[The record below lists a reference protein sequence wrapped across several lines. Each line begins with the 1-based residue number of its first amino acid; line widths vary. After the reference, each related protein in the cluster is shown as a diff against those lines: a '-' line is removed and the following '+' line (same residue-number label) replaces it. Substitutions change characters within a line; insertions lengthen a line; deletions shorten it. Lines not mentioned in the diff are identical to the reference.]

1 MAVALVTGGCGFI
14 GTWVLRELIEHS
26 ILPVVVDNQSM
37 PVRWHRILKDDALRV
52 IHAEARLTDPES
64 LLQLIGRYKIT
75 HVIHLAAMLTPACQ
89 QDPWQGFQVN
99 VAGSTAVFEA
109 VRRSRQIQGLSY
121 ASSYAVYGPET
132 GEDAALSN
140 RPPTFYGA
148 YKQAVDL
155 IAEQYARHFGVSSVA
170 VRPHVVYGPERT
182 LGLTAGPSLACRAAA
197 RKESYTIGYTG
208 TVGYD
213 YVEDV
218 ARAFVRAAIQ
228 APAGSQV
235 VDLPGEQLTTDQF
248 LRVIE
253 AVEPSCRGRIKVDGP
268 AIPANV
274 PPHPRLITELFPDWQ
289 PTTVI
294 DGVVKTIEF
303 YRSSFQRAADDTR

>member
-1 MAVALVTGGCGFI
+1 
-14 GTWVLRELIEHS
+14 
-26 ILPVVVDNQSM
+26 
-37 PVRWHRILKDDALRV
+37 
-52 IHAEARLTDPES
+52 
-64 LLQLIGRYKIT
+64 
-75 HVIHLAAMLTPACQ
+75 
-89 QDPWQGFQVN
+89 
-99 VAGSTAVFEA
+99 
-109 VRRSRQIQGLSY
+109 
-121 ASSYAVYGPET
+121 
-132 GEDAALSN
+132 
-140 RPPTFYGA
+140 
-148 YKQAVDL
+148 
-155 IAEQYARHFGVSSVA
+155 
-170 VRPHVVYGPERT
+170 VVYGPERT